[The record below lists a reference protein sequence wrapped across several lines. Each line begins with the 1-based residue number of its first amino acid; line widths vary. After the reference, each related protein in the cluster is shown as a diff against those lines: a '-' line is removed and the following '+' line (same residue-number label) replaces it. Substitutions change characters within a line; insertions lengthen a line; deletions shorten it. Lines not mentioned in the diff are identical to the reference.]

1 MHRIAPSFRNLVT
14 SLLISLA
21 TTEKSA
27 FYFSDSPLIQ
37 QYNAILLHDCF
48 VKEEEE

>member
-1 MHRIAPSFRNLVT
+1 MTSPCDSDVKIIIIIIIIINSVA

-27 FYFSDSPLIQ
+27 FYFSDSP
-37 QYNAILLHDCF
+37 F
-48 VKEEEE
+48 

>member
-1 MHRIAPSFRNLVT
+1 MSNYFDHFFISGALQSVNNNNNNNSVA

-27 FYFSDSPLIQ
+27 FYFSDFP
-37 QYNAILLHDCF
+37 F
-48 VKEEEE
+48 